1 MKSINRIE
9 LLGNVGTDVSVSTT
23 QKGTKQAWF
32 RIATTKSYKDENNEK
47 KDITQWHTVV
57 SFGKMAELAENY
69 VKKGNRVLIN
79 GELTYRETNYHDQ
92 KVIVSEILMNE
103 MILLNYIQK

>member
-32 RIATTKSYKDENNEK
+32 RLATTKTYKDENNEK
-47 KDITQWHTVV
+47 KEVTQWHTIV
-57 SFGKMAELAENY
+57 SFGKMAEMAETY
-69 VKKGNRVLIN
+69 VKKGNRLLIN
-79 GELTYRETNYHDQ
+79 GELTYRETTYQNQ
-92 KVIVSEILMNE
+92 KVMVSEILMTE
-103 MILLNYIQK
+103 MIFLNHIQK